1 MKHIVLMGPD
11 KPDYVF
17 GDRYLISTFNPLK
30 YLESFDV
37 RYTSNTDLI
46 WRNSKYSPRTLD
58 FFGWNKQK
66 ISKRSQVYQQML
78 SDFFEKYST
87 VDIIVANWFN
97 PFHPEWLIKAFPHT
111 VKIYGCI
118 DDPLVIYERRVNCLW
133 AFDAAFYIS
142 PSYDNGLSMVEAL
155 QLWSVSQTYWW
166 PLTSNKV
173 SPQHCQQINCN
184 WNNRTSGVIYVG
196 GLYGPKLDRL
206 AQLKQRLGKDF
217 SIYGR
222 WPLAGYAGFLSP
234 LIGRNWLP
242 YRVPTITEEER
253 RQLYLRHKIGINM
266 HFSECRETGNMRMYE
281 VPFYGL
287 MLLCNKAADGWHE
300 SIYKPDIEAVF
311 YDDIEDAVDKA
322 KYYLKHDSEREK
334 IARAGF
340 ERACKDYDADKCL
353 KDFLNWASSVTI
365 RKRLCNDSQKN

>member
-1 MKHIVLMGPD
+1 MGLDRPNYILAD
-11 KPDYVF
+11 K
-17 GDRYLISTFNPLK
+17 YLISTFNPTN
-30 YLESFDV
+30 YLCSNEI
-37 RYTSNTDLI
+37 RYTYVLDML
-46 WRNSKYSPRTLD
+46 WRGNYEQTTKDILGIHR
-58 FFGWNKQK
+58 QK
-66 ISKRSQVYQQML
+66 ILERHKIYAKML
-78 SDFFEKYST
+78 DDFVEKYAN

-97 PFHPEWLIKAFPHT
+97 PFHPEWLIKKFPNA

-118 DDPLVIYERRVNCLW
+118 DDPVAIYQRRLNSLW

-142 PSYDNGLSMVEAL
+142 PSYDKGLSMVEAL
-155 QLWSVSQTYWW
+155 ELWGVSQSYWW
-166 PLTSNKV
+166 PLTTNKV
-173 SPQHCQQINCN
+173 CPDHCQAINSS

-206 AQLKQRLGKDF
+206 AELKQRLGKDF

-222 WPLAGYAGFLSP
+222 WPLGGYAGFLGP
-234 LIGRNWLP
+234 LVGRNWLP
-242 YRVPTITEEER
+242 YRVRTITQEER
-253 RQLYLRHKIGINM
+253 QQLYLRHKIGINM

-281 VPFYGL
+281 VPFHGL

-300 SIYKPDIEAVF
+300 SIYKPGVEAVF

-322 KYYLKHDSEREK
+322 TYYLKHDSEREK

-353 KDFLNWASSVTI
+353 EDFLDWASTVKIKSS
-365 RKRLCNDSQKN
+365 RKVL